1 MNLKSRQQV
10 QAILHKLLI
19 NLRKGD
25 IRMEEKPAFEVPEG
39 IGEKMWHNII
49 KLLVEQGRVEIT
61 YFNKWNA

>member
-1 MNLKSRQQV
+1 
-10 QAILHKLLI
+10 
-19 NLRKGD
+19 
-25 IRMEEKPAFEVPEG
+25 MEEKPAFEVPEG